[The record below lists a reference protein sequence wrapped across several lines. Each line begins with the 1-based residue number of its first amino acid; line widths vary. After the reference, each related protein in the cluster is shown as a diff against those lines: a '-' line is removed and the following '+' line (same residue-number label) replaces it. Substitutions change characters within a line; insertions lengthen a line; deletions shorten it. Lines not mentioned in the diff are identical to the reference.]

1 MAGGNQ
7 QTAARRSLLFLL
19 AIVLVLGGLLAGA
32 LFLSDAKAH
41 PKLGL
46 DLEGGTQIILEPK
59 TEAGQSVST
68 EQLNQARDII
78 VQRVDAGGVSG
89 AEVTTQG
96 DRNIVVSI
104 PEIPTQEVRDAIS
117 KSSQLQF
124 RPVLAVGPGSPQAA
138 ASASPSPTGT
148 ATGAPSPS
156 PSKTPTTASSASP
169 TSNSAVPDALTAPT
183 PAPSTPAAS
192 PAPSPSAPASGATPT
207 DATDPAWITPE
218 VQATYD
224 ALDCSDP
231 AQVDAIVDVA
241 AEPLVTCDVSGSA
254 KYILGPVVV
263 SGDQISNA
271 TSGYQTNQQ
280 GNVTSEVEIA
290 LSLNGEGAK
299 KYADISRKM
308 VALPEPQNQLAA
320 TLDSKVIVAPRFN
333 EAILD
338 GRASITGGF
347 TLDSARSLADQL
359 KFGALPL
366 SFVEQTSID
375 ISPTLGSEQL
385 RYGLIAGL
393 IGLLL
398 VVIYSLFQYRALGF
412 VTVASIIV
420 AGLITFLTIT
430 LLGWSQNYR
439 LDMAGVTGLI
449 VAIGFTADSFIV
461 YFERVRDELRDGR
474 SLAAAVETGW
484 NRAKRTILVAD
495 GVNFLAA
502 LVLYALAS
510 SSVRGFAFTLGLTT
524 LIDLLVV
531 FLFTH
536 PLLTLLAR
544 RPFFRDGHP
553 WSGLDP
559 RRLGVPQSV
568 RYAGRGRFTTPTPAR
583 TPEPVSA
590 GSEGGVAW
598 ASASPP
604 SATTSTPASARS
616 RSSPAAPL
624 LPRLAGHDR
633 HRRPRPRDAGPE
645 PGPGVPRRVRV
656 PCRDHRDA
664 GRLRADRAVS
674 GRRQ

>member
-1 MAGGNQ
+1 MAAANP
-7 QTAARRSLLFLL
+7 QTAARRSLFFLL
-19 AIVLVLGGLLAGA
+19 AIVLILVGLLAGA
-32 LFLSDAKAH
+32 VVLSDAQTH

-46 DLEGGTQIILEPK
+46 DLKGGTQIILEPK
-59 TEAGQSVST
+59 TTAGQTVSA

-104 PEIPTQEVRDAIS
+104 PEIPTQQVRDAIS

-124 RPVLAVGPGSPQAA
+124 RPVLAVAAGSPQA
-138 ASASPSPTGT
+138 SPSPSPTGT
-148 ATGAPSPS
+148 ATGTGTGAATGTPKPTS
-156 PSKTPTTASSASP
+156 SKTPTTVSSASP
-169 TSNSAVPDALTAPT
+169 TSNSAVPGALMAPT
-183 PAPSTPAAS
+183 PAPSTPAA
-192 PAPSPSAPASGATPT
+192 ATPSPSASAPAAGAKPTGPT
-207 DATDPAWITPE
+207 DLAWITPD
-218 VQATYD
+218 VTAAFT

-231 AQVDAIVDVA
+231 TALDNIVDDPNK
-241 AEPLVTCDVSGSA
+241 PLVTCDVSGSA
-254 KYILGPVVV
+254 KYILGPVAV
-263 SGDQISNA
+263 SGARISNA

-280 GNVTSEVEIA
+280 GNVTNQVEIA
-290 LSLNGEGAK
+290 LTLDGQGATQ
-299 KYADISRKM
+299 YAEISRKM

-320 TLDSKVIVAPRFN
+320 TLDSRVIVAPRFN

-347 TLDSARSLADQL
+347 TLESARSLADQL

-398 VVIYSLFQYRALGF
+398 VVVYSLLQYRALGF
-412 VTVASIIV
+412 VTVTSILV
-420 AGLITFLTIT
+420 AALITYLTIT
-430 LLGWSQNYR
+430 ILGWSHNYR

-474 SLAAAVETGW
+474 SLAAAVEAGW

-536 PLLTLLAR
+536 PVLTLLTK

-559 RRLGVPQSV
+559 RRLGVDPKV

-590 GSEGGVAW
+590 GSEGGVA
-598 ASASPP
+598 
-604 SATTSTPASARS
+604 
-616 RSSPAAPL
+616 
-624 LPRLAGHDR
+624 
-633 HRRPRPRDAGPE
+633 
-645 PGPGVPRRVRV
+645 
-656 PCRDHRDA
+656 
-664 GRLRADRAVS
+664 
-674 GRRQ
+674 

>member
-1 MAGGNQ
+1 
-7 QTAARRSLLFLL
+7 
-19 AIVLVLGGLLAGA
+19 
-32 LFLSDAKAH
+32 
-41 PKLGL
+41 
-46 DLEGGTQIILEPK
+46 
-59 TEAGQSVST
+59 
-68 EQLNQARDII
+68 RDII

-138 ASASPSPTGT
+138 PSPSPTGT

-169 TSNSAVPDALTAPT
+169 TSNSAVPEALTAPT

-192 PAPSPSAPASGATPT
+192 PAPSASAPASGTTPT
-207 DATDPAWITPE
+207 DPTDPAWITPE
-218 VQATYD
+218 VQAQYD

-241 AEPLVTCDVSGSA
+241 AQPLVTCDVSGSA

-347 TLDSARSLADQL
+347 TLESARSLADQL

-474 SLAAAVETGW
+474 SLAATVETGW

-590 GSEGGVAW
+590 GSEGGVA
-598 ASASPP
+598 
-604 SATTSTPASARS
+604 
-616 RSSPAAPL
+616 
-624 LPRLAGHDR
+624 
-633 HRRPRPRDAGPE
+633 
-645 PGPGVPRRVRV
+645 
-656 PCRDHRDA
+656 
-664 GRLRADRAVS
+664 
-674 GRRQ
+674 

>member
-1 MAGGNQ
+1 MASTQ
-7 QTAARRSLLFLL
+7 QSAARRSLLFLL
-19 AIVLVLGGLLAGA
+19 AIVLVLVGLLAGA
-32 LFLSDAKAH
+32 VYLSDAKTE

-59 TEAGQSVST
+59 TTAGQTVAT

-124 RPVLAVGPGSPQAA
+124 RPVLAVAAGTPQSAA
-138 ASASPSPTGT
+138 T
-148 ATGAPSPS
+148 PSPS
-156 PSKTPTTASSASP
+156 GTAPASPKPSATPTTASSASP
-169 TSNSAVPDALTAPT
+169 TSNSAVPDALTAPK
-183 PAPSTPAAS
+183 PSPSASAS
-192 PAPSPSAPASGATPT
+192 PAPSPAPAGATPT
-207 DATDPAWITPE
+207 DPTDLAWITND
-218 VQATYD
+218 VTAQYA

-231 AQVDAIVDVA
+231 AAVENIVDDPTK
-241 AEPLVTCDVSGSA
+241 PLVTCDVDGTA
-254 KYILGPVVV
+254 KYILGPVAV
-263 SGDQISNA
+263 SGDKISDA
-271 TSGYQTNQQ
+271 TSGYQSNQQ

-290 LSLNGEGAK
+290 LTLNGDGAK
-299 KYADISRKM
+299 QYADISRKM
-308 VALPEPQNQLAA
+308 VALAEPQNQLAA
-320 TLDSKVIVAPRFN
+320 TLDSQVIVAPRFN

-366 SFVEQTSID
+366 SFIEQTSID

-398 VVIYSLFQYRALGF
+398 VVVYSLIQYRAMGF
-412 VTVASIIV
+412 VTVASILV
-420 AGLITFLTIT
+420 AGLITYLTIT
-430 LLGWSQNYR
+430 ILGWSHNYR

-502 LVLYALAS
+502 LTLYALAS

-536 PLLTLLAR
+536 PVVSLLAR
-544 RPFFRDGHP
+544 RPFFRDGHA

-559 RRLGVPQSV
+559 RRLGATTTP
-568 RYAGRGRFTTPTPAR
+568 RYAGRGRFTHPA
-583 TPEPVSA
+583 PETA
-590 GSEGGVAW
+590 GTEGGVA
-598 ASASPP
+598 
-604 SATTSTPASARS
+604 
-616 RSSPAAPL
+616 
-624 LPRLAGHDR
+624 
-633 HRRPRPRDAGPE
+633 
-645 PGPGVPRRVRV
+645 
-656 PCRDHRDA
+656 
-664 GRLRADRAVS
+664 
-674 GRRQ
+674 

>member
-32 LFLSDAKAH
+32 VFLSDAKTH

-124 RPVLAVGPGSPQAA
+124 RPVLAVAAGSPQAA

-156 PSKTPTTASSASP
+156 PSTTPTTASSASP
-169 TSNSAVPDALTAPT
+169 TSNSAVPDALMAPT
-183 PAPSTPAAS
+183 PSPSTPAAS
-192 PAPSPSAPASGATPT
+192 PAPSAERPGIRHHAHRRHRPGLDHPGGAAGSSTPSTAATP
-207 DATDPAWITPE
+207 P
-218 VQATYD
+218 
-224 ALDCSDP
+224 
-231 AQVDAIVDVA
+231 QVDAIVDVA
-241 AEPLVTCDVSGSA
+241 AQPLVTCDVSGSA

-290 LSLNGEGAK
+290 LTLNGEGAK

-398 VVIYSLFQYRALGF
+398 VVVYSLFQYRALGF
-412 VTVASIIV
+412 VTVASIVV
-420 AGLITFLTIT
+420 AGLITYLTIT
-430 LLGWSQNYR
+430 VLGWSQNYR

-590 GSEGGVAW
+590 GSEGGVA
-598 ASASPP
+598 
-604 SATTSTPASARS
+604 
-616 RSSPAAPL
+616 
-624 LPRLAGHDR
+624 
-633 HRRPRPRDAGPE
+633 
-645 PGPGVPRRVRV
+645 
-656 PCRDHRDA
+656 
-664 GRLRADRAVS
+664 
-674 GRRQ
+674 

>member
-1 MAGGNQ
+1 MASGNSQ
-7 QTAARRSLLFLL
+7 TTAARRSLLFLL
-19 AIVLVLGGLLAGA
+19 AIVVGLGGLLAGA
-32 LFLSDAKAH
+32 VYFSDAKTQ

-59 TEAGQSVST
+59 TTAGQTVST

-124 RPVLAVGPGSPQAA
+124 RPVLAVAAGSPQA
-138 ASASPSPTGT
+138 
-148 ATGAPSPS
+148 APSPS
-156 PSKTPTTASSASP
+156 PSGTAPASPKPSATPTTASSASP
-169 TSNSAVPDALTAPT
+169 TSNSAVPDALMAPTPSPSASAT
-183 PAPSTPAAS
+183 PAPSAATT
-192 PAPSPSAPASGATPT
+192 GATPT
-207 DATDPAWITPE
+207 DPTDLAWITND
-218 VQATYD
+218 VTAKFTTI
-224 ALDCSDP
+224 DCSDP
-231 AQVDAIVDVA
+231 AAVDAIVDDPKK
-241 AEPLVTCDVSGSA
+241 PLITCDVDGAA
-254 KYILGPVVV
+254 KYILGPVAV
-263 SGDQISNA
+263 SGDKISNA
-271 TSGYQTNQQ
+271 TSGYQSNQQ

-290 LSLNGEGAK
+290 LTLNGEGAK
-299 KYADISRKM
+299 QYADISRKM

-398 VVIYSLFQYRALGF
+398 VVVYSLFQYRALGF
-412 VTVASIIV
+412 VTVASILV

-430 LLGWSQNYR
+430 ILGWSHNYR

-502 LVLYALAS
+502 LTLYALAS

-536 PLLTLLAR
+536 PVLTLLAR
-544 RPFFRDGHP
+544 RPFFRDGHA

-559 RRLGVPQSV
+559 RRLGVPTPV
-568 RYAGRGRFTTPTPAR
+568 RYAGRGRFTTPVPASSG
-583 TPEPVSA
+583 T
-590 GSEGGVAW
+590 EGGVA
-598 ASASPP
+598 
-604 SATTSTPASARS
+604 
-616 RSSPAAPL
+616 
-624 LPRLAGHDR
+624 
-633 HRRPRPRDAGPE
+633 
-645 PGPGVPRRVRV
+645 
-656 PCRDHRDA
+656 
-664 GRLRADRAVS
+664 
-674 GRRQ
+674 